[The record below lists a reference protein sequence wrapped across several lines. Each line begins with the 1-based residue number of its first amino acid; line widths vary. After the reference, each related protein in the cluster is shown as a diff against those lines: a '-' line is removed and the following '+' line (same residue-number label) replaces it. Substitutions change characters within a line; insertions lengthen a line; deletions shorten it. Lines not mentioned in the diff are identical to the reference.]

1 MFLHAHLQAAKV
13 FRPVISFGGCSMMR
27 RLGMGLIMLAV
38 SALSAQA
45 GELTASLK
53 RGTPDLKSAGALAFG
68 PEGILFVGD
77 TQGAAVFAIAT
88 GDLKPSAAS
97 SPLRIEGIDEK
108 IAAMLGTERRGIQIH
123 DLAVNPASGKAY
135 LSLQRGAGPEAA
147 PVVIRVEPSGTITEF
162 ALKDVPFAKAV
173 LPNPG
178 RNRSQA
184 ITKLAF
190 VKDRVIVAGLSNEEW
205 ASNLRSIPFPFSQA
219 DKGTSVQIYHGSHG
233 RFETNA
239 PVRTFVPYDINGEPY
254 ILAAYTCTPLV
265 KIPLSELK
273 PGERVKGTT
282 VAELGNRN
290 QPLDMIVYQKDG
302 KEFILLANS
311 SRGVMKI
318 TTDNIDKVR
327 GITQHIN
334 GTAGLTYE
342 TLTGLK
348 GVEQLDR
355 LDKDHAVLLVRTPS
369 GLNLDTIALP

>member
-1 MFLHAHLQAAKV
+1 
-13 FRPVISFGGCSMMR
+13 MMR
-27 RLGMGLIMLAV
+27 RLGMGLMMLALC
-38 SALSAQA
+38 ALSAQA
-45 GELTASLK
+45 GDLTSSLK

-68 PEGILFVGD
+68 PEGILFIGD

-97 SPLRIEGIDEK
+97 GSLKVDGVDEK
-108 IAAMLGTERRGIQIH
+108 IAAMLGTNARGVRIN
-123 DLAVNPASGKAY
+123 DLAVNPASGNAY
-135 LSLQRGAGPEAA
+135 LSLQRGAGPDAA
-147 PVVIRVEPSGTITEF
+147 PVVIRVERSGTITEF
-162 ALKDVPFAKAV
+162 PLKDVPFAKAV

-205 ASNLRSIPFPFSQA
+205 ASNLRSIPFPFSEVE
-219 DKGTSVQIYHGSHG
+219 KGASVQIYHGSHG

-265 KIPLSELK
+265 KIPLVELK

-282 VAELGNRN
+282 VAELGNHN
-290 QPLDMIVYQKDG
+290 VPLDMIVYHKDG
-302 KEFILLANS
+302 KDFILLANN

-318 TTDNIDKVR
+318 TTENIDKV
-327 GITQHIN
+327 GPITERIN
-334 GTAGLTYE
+334 NTAGLTYE
-342 TLTGLK
+342 TLASLK

-355 LDKDHAVLLVRTPS
+355 LDKDHAVLLMRTPT
-369 GLNLDTIALP
+369 GALNLDTIALP